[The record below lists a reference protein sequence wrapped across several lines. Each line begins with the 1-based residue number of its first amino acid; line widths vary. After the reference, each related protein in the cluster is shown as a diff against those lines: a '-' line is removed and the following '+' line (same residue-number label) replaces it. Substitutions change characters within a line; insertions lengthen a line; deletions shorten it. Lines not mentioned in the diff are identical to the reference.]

1 MRQEYESIDWDEKR
15 NRIVITKQEYINTG
29 DVAGIEGVR
38 EKLKQRLAEI
48 IRQVKALKLEAENI
62 KVLLDKLEGK
72 AGPIGPALEKSQSS
86 PAG

>member
-62 KVLLDKLEGK
+62 KALLNKLEGK
-72 AGPIGPALEKSQSS
+72 AGPIGPAQKHPSESQS
-86 PAG
+86 